1 MLIPRFSLA
10 STSRSFMG
18 SVPLGLVRQILGRL
32 ARVQFAG
39 DHVSGQ
45 ASAVL
50 AIVGGRTVNLRK
62 TSLAG
67 RF

>member
-1 MLIPRFSLA
+1 
-10 STSRSFMG
+10 MG

-32 ARVQFAG
+32 AHVEFAG

-50 AIVGGRTVNLRK
+50 AIIGGRTVNLRK